1 MTTSKGFGVFK
12 LYPLIPIII
21 IAAFAVLAITFRP
34 SYNERYKIF
43 RSNARTFALTIG
55 RSDLYMGTERV
66 SLLELIDS
74 GHLTHIKNPFIG
86 DRHCNMADS
95 FVQMKDSRIHVTL
108 RCGNYIIYNQD
119 VSDISYYIY
128 RIVTDWQEQRPR
140 GNRDYIDQL
149 MMFNYQIG
157 NEYAYE
163 RFYSE
168 EVFLYKFNRRNNTE
182 YESINDIPN
191 EFNIIERRFF
201 RLRRPVGQI
210 TA

>member
-21 IAAFAVLAITFRP
+21 VAAFAILVITFRP

-55 RSDLYMGTERV
+55 RSDLYIGNTPV

-74 GHLTHIKNPFIG
+74 GHLGHIKNPFIG
-86 DRHCNMADS
+86 DAHCNIADS
-95 FVQMKDSRIHVTL
+95 FVQMRSSSIYVTL
-108 RCGNYIIYNQD
+108 RCGNYLIYNQD
-119 VSDISYYIY
+119 VSEISYHIY
-128 RIVTDWQEQRPR
+128 RIVVDWQEERPR
-140 GNRDYIDQL
+140 GDRAYIDQL
-149 MMFNYQIG
+149 MMFNYQVD
-157 NEYAYE
+157 NHLVYE
-163 RFYSE
+163 RFYPE

-182 YESINDIPN
+182 YTNINEIPN